1 MIFQNCL
8 VQLLLSRKHLKKT
21 FSENFKY
28 TTYIYIIV
36 VKAHKK
42 LNLMKRIKLQI
53 SFCYV
58 HTYPLSGNITNQSFY
73 IEFYTFYMLQSWDS
87 NVAGICT

>member
-8 VQLLLSRKHLKKT
+8 VELLLNHEHIEIT

-53 SFCYV
+53 TFSYA
-58 HTYPLSGNITNQSFY
+58 HMYLLSGNITNQYFY
-73 IEFYTFYMLQSWDS
+73 ITFYTIYMLQS
-87 NVAGICT
+87 